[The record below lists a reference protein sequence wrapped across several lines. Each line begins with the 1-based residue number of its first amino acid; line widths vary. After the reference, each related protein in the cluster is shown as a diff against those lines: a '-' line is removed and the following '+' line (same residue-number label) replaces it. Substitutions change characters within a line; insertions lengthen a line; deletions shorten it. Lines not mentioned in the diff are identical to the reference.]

1 MMYVSEN
8 DQKYINLDRTPPQY
22 FVEFIEASK
31 RSYEIGSLWKCPASE
46 YYTIIFLISGRLA
59 IESCGIIADKN
70 SVLFIPK
77 FSNLKINV
85 LESSSIIHIT
95 FNTSLDISLLRNK
108 SPYTLPPSHTLLYQF
123 EKLYQ
128 STNFQISFS
137 GAKEAMLLSLIS
149 ELNKHPSASSSEAV
163 LYEKALEW
171 IENNSDRNI
180 TAENVADALDR
191 SRAYLNRVIKSVD
204 GSCLSEKIISSRIKR
219 IQNLCSVENL
229 SLAEISQKLD
239 FYSPELL
246 CKFFKYHTGMSVSDY
261 RNRYR

>member
-1 MMYVSEN
+1 
-8 DQKYINLDRTPPQY
+8 
-22 FVEFIEASK
+22 
-31 RSYEIGSLWKCPASE
+31 
-46 YYTIIFLISGRLA
+46 
-59 IESCGIIADKN
+59 
-70 SVLFIPK
+70 
-77 FSNLKINV
+77 
-85 LESSSIIHIT
+85 
-95 FNTSLDISLLRNK
+95 
-108 SPYTLPPSHTLLYQF
+108 
-123 EKLYQ
+123 
-128 STNFQISFS
+128 
-137 GAKEAMLLSLIS
+137 MLLVLAVTLTFFAQASMYP
-149 ELNKHPSASSSEAV
+149 HPEIETEITV
-163 LYEKALEW
+163 NEEGT

>member
-22 FVEFIEASK
+22 FVEFIESSK
-31 RSYEIGSLWKCPASE
+31 RDYECGCSWRCPASE
-46 YYTIIFLISGRLA
+46 YFTLIYLISGKLS
-59 IESCGIIADKN
+59 IESHEIFTDKN

-77 FSNLKINV
+77 FSNLKISI
-85 LESSSIIHIT
+85 LENSSIIHIT
-95 FNTSLDISLLRNK
+95 FNTSLDIAFLRSK
-108 SPYTLPPSHTLLYQF
+108 SPFVLSSSHMFLYQF

-128 STNFQISFS
+128 NANFQVSFS

-149 ELNKHPSASSSEAV
+149 ELNKSPTSSSEV
-163 LYEKALEW
+163 ILYEKALEW
-171 IENNSDRNI
+171 VENNSDKNI
-180 TAENVADALDR
+180 TAEDVANALNR
-191 SRAYLNRVIKSVD
+191 SRAYLNRIIKSVD

-219 IQNLCSVENL
+219 IKNLCSVENL
-229 SLAEISQKLD
+229 TLTEISQKLD